1 MSEIPGVD
9 PCECEGCIMMVSV
22 NGGAA
27 APAHSNAGAGAMDIA
42 LASFRQA
49 GNPQNVIANVSL
61 SFQFGAGSCDET
73 NSCAPL
79 TPCNLRDV
87 KLKIDWNGQQFGA
100 PIYVR
105 LTVTRGAHST
115 EPIDRQLGDPG
126 SIVTLPVKLLPG
138 STGAGTEA
146 DPSSHDLPC
155 GSDGYSFRVRVTSFD
170 PDVGGANS
178 QEQTVSVACSPC
190 KVKPS

>member
-1 MSEIPGVD
+1 MTEIPGVD
-9 PCECEGCIMMVSV
+9 PCECEGCIMMVAV

-49 GNPQNVIANVSL
+49 GNPQNIIANVNL
-61 SFQFGAGSCDET
+61 SFQFGAGSCDES
-73 NSCAPL
+73 NGCAPL

-87 KLKIDWNGQQFGA
+87 KLKVDWNGQHHGA
-100 PIYVR
+100 PVFVT
-105 LTVTRGAHST
+105 LTVTRGQHST
-115 EPIDRQLGDPG
+115 EPVSLQLGDPG
-126 SIVTLPVKLLPG
+126 GVMTVPVMLLHG
-138 STGAGTEA
+138 STGAGTED

-155 GSDGYSFRVRVTSFD
+155 GSEGYSFRVRVRAND
-170 PDVGGANS
+170 PDVGGFNA
-178 QEQTVSVACSPC
+178 QEQTVSVACSAC